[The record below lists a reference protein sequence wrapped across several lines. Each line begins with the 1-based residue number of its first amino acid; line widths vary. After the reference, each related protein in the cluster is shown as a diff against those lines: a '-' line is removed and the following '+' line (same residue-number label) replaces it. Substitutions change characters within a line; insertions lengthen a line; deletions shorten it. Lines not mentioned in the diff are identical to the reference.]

1 MPLPEAVLFDLDG
14 TLIDTAP
21 DFIFVVNKLLA
32 EEGRAALPDQLIR
45 NTVSNGAKALITL
58 AFNINEEHQKF
69 QNYRQRLLNLYSEHL
84 AVKSHLFQGMD
95 LLLDSLERNEI
106 PWGIVTNKPQQYA
119 EPLISA
125 LALSERCSTLICPDH
140 VKNTKPDPEALFKA
154 CGTLNTKPI
163 NSIYV
168 GDHLRDIQAGQ
179 NAKMK
184 TIVALFGYIS
194 PDEDPLLWGA
204 DYAATDPLDLS
215 EIIFNKIK

>member
-32 EEGRAALPDQLIR
+32 EEGKAALPDQLIR
-45 NTVSNGAKALITL
+45 NTVSYGAKALVTL
-58 AFNINEEHQKF
+58 AFNINEDHQNF
-69 QNYRQRLLNLYSEHL
+69 LNYRQRLLDLYSEHL

-95 LLLDSLERNEI
+95 LLLDTLETRNI
-106 PWGIVTNKPQQYA
+106 PWGIVTNKPEQYA

-125 LALSERCSTLICPDH
+125 LALGERCSVLICPDH
-140 VKNTKPDPEALFKA
+140 VQHTKPDPEPLFKA
-154 CGTLNTKPI
+154 CKKLNTKPA

-179 NAKMK
+179 NAMMK

-194 PDEDPLLWGA
+194 PDDDPLLWGA
-204 DYAATDPLDLS
+204 DFAAIDPPELTD
-215 EIIFNKIK
+215 IIFNKV

>member
-21 DFIFVVNKLLA
+21 DFIFVVNRMLE
-32 EEGRAALPDQLIR
+32 EEGRAPLPDPLIR

-58 AFNINEEHQKF
+58 AFNINEEHQDF
-69 QNYRQRLLNLYSEHL
+69 LNHRQRLLDLYSEHL

-95 LLLDSLERNEI
+95 LLLDNLETRRI
-106 PWGIVTNKPQQYA
+106 PWGIVTNKPEQYA

-125 LALSERCSTLICPDH
+125 LALGGRCSVLICPDH
-140 VKNTKPDPEALFKA
+140 VQHTKPDPEALFKA
-154 CGTLNTKPI
+154 CKKLNTKPT

-179 NAKMK
+179 NAMMK

-194 PDEDPLLWGA
+194 PDDDPLLWGA
-204 DYAATDPLDLS
+204 DFAATDPLELS
-215 EIIFNKIK
+215 DIIFNKV